1 MHFMTSIIS
10 QQCESFNAGTAGRL
24 LLLVGDS
31 DVRDGKSSTR
41 PPGSSDCS
49 HDGELR
55 GRTKKEHN
63 DGDAAPS
70 SIKGVETF

>member
-1 MHFMTSIIS
+1 MTSIIS

-24 LLLVGDS
+24 LLLVSDS
-31 DVRDGKSSTR
+31 DVRDGKPSTR
-41 PPGSSDCS
+41 PPGSSDRS

-63 DGDAAPS
+63 DGDASTS
-70 SIKGVETF
+70 SVKGIETF